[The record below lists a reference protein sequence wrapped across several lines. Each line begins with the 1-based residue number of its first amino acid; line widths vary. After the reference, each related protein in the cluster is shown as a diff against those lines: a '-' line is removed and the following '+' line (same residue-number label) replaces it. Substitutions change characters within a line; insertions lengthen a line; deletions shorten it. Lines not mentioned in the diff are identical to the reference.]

1 MKIKR
6 NMTCFFAAGLFV
18 LLSYL
23 FVQSPSLPSVAN
35 EAAII
40 THGDAVHNPI
50 VIKGW
55 PSFF

>member
-18 LLSYL
+18 TLSYL
-23 FVQSPSLPSVAN
+23 AVQSPSLPSVAN
-35 EAAII
+35 ETAII

>member
-6 NMTCFFAAGLFV
+6 NITCFFAVCFFV

-23 FVQSPSLPSVAN
+23 FVQSPSLSSVAN
-35 EAAII
+35 QTAVI
-40 THGDAVHNPI
+40 THAETVHNPI

-55 PSFF
+55 PSFL